1 MADHLRDSSADASGD
16 DANNDW
22 VSDLL
27 RENTESLADT
37 ASVPMPP
44 EVWTR
49 LENALEAERIVVPL
63 ESRRTRNSAGAH
75 RGRWVAGVAAAA
87 AAVVV
92 GGLLV
97 SNTSQ
102 APAPIAGNEAA
113 GNELA
118 GNEAAGNELA
128 ASDSAVVKSGAP
140 MPTSR
145 LMASGTEYSATSLGS
160 QITSLFRDTLKVTK
174 ATEIDAMPAEPITPM
189 AGEDFMSDMGSL
201 RSCVQSLAGTPDG
214 QALVVDRGRFA
225 GQPAGLIVISTWDKQ
240 MPSMITPSALVATA
254 KGDLAVWIVDPGCT
268 PVMNPE
274 GSGPFAVAVDW

>member
-1 MADHLRDSSADASGD
+1 MAKHLHDASSDASGD
-16 DANNDW
+16 DANDAW
-22 VSDLL
+22 VSNLL

-37 ASVPMPP
+37 PSVPMPP

-49 LENALEAERIVVPL
+49 LENALEAERVVVPL
-63 ESRRTRNSAGAH
+63 SARRARAASSAH

-102 APAPIAGNEAA
+102 APAPVA

-118 GNEAAGNELA
+118 GSEMAI
-128 ASDSAVVKSGAP
+128 SDSAVVKSGAP

-145 LMASGTEYSATSLGS
+145 LLASGTEYSATSLGS

-174 ATEIDAMPAEPITPM
+174 ATDIDAMPAEPVTPL
-189 AGEDFMSDMGSL
+189 AGNDFMSDMGSL
-201 RSCVQSLAGTPDG
+201 QTCVQTLAGTPEG
-214 QALVVDRGRFA
+214 RALVVDRGSFA
-225 GQPAGLIVISTWDKQ
+225 GQPAGLIVISTWDQQ
-240 MPSMITPSALVATA
+240 MPSMNTPSAVVATP
-254 KGDLAVWIVDPGCT
+254 KGDLAVWIVDPDCT

-274 GSGPFAVAVDW
+274 GSEPFAVAVDW

>member
-1 MADHLRDSSADASGD
+1 MADHLNDASEDLSGD
-16 DANNDW
+16 DADNAW

-27 RENTESLADT
+27 RESTESLSDT
-37 ASVPMPP
+37 PSVPMPP
-44 EVWTR
+44 EVWVR
-49 LENALEAERIVVPL
+49 LENALEAERVVVPL
-63 ESRRTRNSAGAH
+63 ESRRTRAAAGTH

-87 AAVVV
+87 AVVVV

-102 APAPIAGNEAA
+102 APAPVAGGELANGDVAGSEIAGAGVAA
-113 GNELA
+113 A
-118 GNEAAGNELA
+118 
-128 ASDSAVVKSGAP
+128 DSAIMKSGAP

-174 ATEIDAMPAEPITPM
+174 ATEIDAMPAESVTPM
-189 AGEDFMSDMGSL
+189 AGEDFMSDLGSL
-201 RSCVQSLAGTPDG
+201 RTCVQTLAGTADG

-225 GQPAGLIVISTWDKQ
+225 GQPAGLIVISTWGKQ
-240 MPSMITPSALVATA
+240 MPSMITPSAMVATPQ
-254 KGDLAVWIVDPGCT
+254 GDLAVWIVDPGCT

-274 GSGPFAVAVDW
+274 GSEPFAVAVNW

>member
-1 MADHLRDSSADASGD
+1 MADHLHDSSPDVSGD
-16 DANNDW
+16 DADNAW

-44 EVWTR
+44 GVWAR
-49 LENALEAERIVVPL
+49 LENALEAERVVVPL
-63 ESRRTRNSAGAH
+63 ESRRTRAAAGTH

-87 AAVVV
+87 AVVVV

-102 APAPIAGNEAA
+102 APAPVA

-118 GNEAAGNELA
+118 GSEMAI
-128 ASDSAVVKSGAP
+128 SDSAVVKSGAP

-145 LMASGTEYSATSLGS
+145 LLASGTEYSATSLGS

-174 ATEIDAMPAEPITPM
+174 ATDIDAMPAEPVTPL
-189 AGEDFMSDMGSL
+189 AGNDFMSDMGSL
-201 RSCVQSLAGTPDG
+201 QTCVQTLAGTPEG
-214 QALVVDRGRFA
+214 RALVVDRGSFA
-225 GQPAGLIVISTWDKQ
+225 GQPAGLIVISTWDQQ
-240 MPSMITPSALVATA
+240 MPSMNTPSAVVATP
-254 KGDLAVWIVDPGCT
+254 KGDLAVWIVDPDCT
-268 PVMNPE
+268 PVMNAE
-274 GSGPFAVAVDW
+274 GSEPFAVAVDW

>member
-1 MADHLRDSSADASGD
+1 MADHLHDSSSEAFGD

-37 ASVPMPP
+37 PAVPMPP

-49 LENALEAERIVVPL
+49 LENAIEAERVVVPL
-63 ESRRTRNSAGAH
+63 ESRRTRRSSGAR

-87 AAVVV
+87 AVVVV

-102 APAPIAGNEAA
+102 APAPVA
-113 GNELA
+113 GNELT
-118 GNEAAGNELA
+118 GSEMD
-128 ASDSAVVKSGAP
+128 ASDSAAFKSGAP

-145 LMASGTEYSATSLGS
+145 LLASGTEYSAASLGS

-174 ATEIDAMPAEPITPM
+174 ATDIDAMPAEPVTPM
-189 AGEDFMSDMGSL
+189 AGNDFMSDMSSL
-201 RSCVQSLAGTPDG
+201 QTCVQTLAGTPEG
-214 QALVVDRGRFA
+214 RALVVDRGSFA
-225 GQPAGLIVISTWDKQ
+225 GQPAGLIVISTWDQQ
-240 MPSMITPSALVATA
+240 MPSMITPSAVVATPQ
-254 KGDLAVWIVDPGCT
+254 GDLAVWVVDPDCT

-274 GSGPFAVAVDW
+274 GSEPFAVAVDW

>member
-1 MADHLRDSSADASGD
+1 MAEHLHDASSDASGD
-16 DANNDW
+16 DANDAW
-22 VSDLL
+22 VSNLL

-37 ASVPMPP
+37 PSVPMPP

-49 LENALEAERIVVPL
+49 LENALEAERVVVPL
-63 ESRRTRNSAGAH
+63 SSRRARAASSAH

-102 APAPIAGNEAA
+102 APAPVA

-118 GNEAAGNELA
+118 GSEMAI
-128 ASDSAVVKSGAP
+128 SDSAVVKSGAP

-145 LMASGTEYSATSLGS
+145 LLASGTEYSAASLGS

-174 ATEIDAMPAEPITPM
+174 ATDIDAMPAEPVTPL
-189 AGEDFMSDMGSL
+189 AGNDFMSDMGSL
-201 RSCVQSLAGTPDG
+201 QTCVHTLAGTPEG
-214 QALVVDRGRFA
+214 RALVVDRGSFA
-225 GQPAGLIVISTWDKQ
+225 GQPAGLIVISTWDQQ
-240 MPSMITPSALVATA
+240 MPSMNTPSAVVATP
-254 KGDLAVWIVDPGCT
+254 KGDLAVWIVDPDCT
-268 PVMNPE
+268 PVMNAE
-274 GSGPFAVAVDW
+274 GSEPFAVAVDW

>member
-1 MADHLRDSSADASGD
+1 MADHLRDVSDDASD
-16 DANNDW
+16 NDAENAW

-27 RENTESLADT
+27 RESTESLADT
-37 ASVPMPP
+37 PSLPMPP
-44 EVWTR
+44 EVWAR
-49 LENALEAERIVVPL
+49 LENALEAEGVVVPL
-63 ESRRTRNSAGAH
+63 HSRRAGASGAH

-102 APAPIAGNEAA
+102 APAPVAGGEAVSGENA
-113 GNELA
+113 GGEV
-118 GNEAAGNELA
+118 AAA
-128 ASDSAVVKSGAP
+128 DSAIMKSSAP

-145 LMASGTEYSATSLGS
+145 LLASGTEYSATSLGS
-160 QITSLFRDTLKVTK
+160 QITSLFREKLKVAK
-174 ATEIDAMPAEPITPM
+174 ATDIDAMPAQPIAPM
-189 AGEDFMSDMGSL
+189 PGEDFMSDMGSL
-201 RSCVQSLAGTPDG
+201 RACVQSLAGTPDG

-240 MPSMITPSALVATA
+240 MPSMITPSAMVATA

-274 GSGPFAVAVDW
+274 GSEPFAVAVDW